1 MPMGFIV
8 TTSNEGYSVTR
19 ILRGFENIELKYTVS
34 RTPNPLFFNVPTTE
48 LARLSLKIYQQC
60 EEEAIEAFKVGL
72 LVNELEWVD
81 WDAIHMVTE
90 DDLGEWVHVDEL
102 TGHSLDAWNGW
113 SLVESARK
121 DIY

>member
-1 MPMGFIV
+1 MGFIV